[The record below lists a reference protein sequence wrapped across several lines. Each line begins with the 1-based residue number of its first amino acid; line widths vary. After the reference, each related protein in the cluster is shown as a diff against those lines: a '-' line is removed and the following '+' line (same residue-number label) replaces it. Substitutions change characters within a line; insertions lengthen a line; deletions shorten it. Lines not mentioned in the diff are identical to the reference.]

1 MLQKFKITTCAF
13 ILCLFGLTLMMV
25 SPVFAVDSQE
35 FIACQKI
42 KGNMKQKKNCFRDLA
57 RQRDS
62 QEFIACQKIKG
73 NMKRKKNCFR
83 DLARSLQAGGQAQ
96 TPAPVKAPA
105 SAQAQ
110 AQAQASAQASAQAQ
124 PPAKAAE
131 QVPTE
136 IVFGWGRNAKTLS
149 LGSPEGR
156 AACGDGFIEMFG
168 MAMPLTDDNKC
179 KCVAAGIHAHES
191 PACGREK
198 Q

>member
-42 KGNMKQKKNCFRDLA
+42 KR
-57 RQRDS
+57 
-62 QEFIACQKIKG
+62 

-96 TPAPVKAPA
+96 TPAKVQAPAPVKAQAPDPA
-105 SAQAQ
+105 PAPA
-110 AQAQASAQASAQAQ
+110 
-124 PPAKAAE
+124 PAKAAE